1 MTNLLLP
8 LLLSAQLMTAE
19 ATPLPQQKLPP
30 MHAERLMWGL
40 IDPELSAW
48 FAQLPDE
55 RTEDDAP
62 RVLWDWSWQGLLAAL
77 FGDSLIKEVPADGT
91 HL

>member
-40 IDPELSAW
+40 IDPEMSAW
-48 FAQLPDE
+48 FALLPAEGDE
-55 RTEDDAP
+55 DAETP
-62 RVLWDWSWQGLLAAL
+62 VLWDWSWRGFWASL
-77 FGDSLIKEVPADGT
+77 FDFRIIREAPA
-91 HL
+91 HASV